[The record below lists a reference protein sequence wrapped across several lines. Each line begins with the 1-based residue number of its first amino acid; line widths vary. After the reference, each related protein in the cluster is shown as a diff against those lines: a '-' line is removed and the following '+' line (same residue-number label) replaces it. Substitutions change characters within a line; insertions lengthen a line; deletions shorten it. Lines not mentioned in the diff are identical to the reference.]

1 MNRKFQYKAFISYS
15 HKDKAVAEWLHR
27 ALETLKV
34 PRYLVGQDTAGGPVP
49 GHLRP
54 IFRDESELAVS
65 ANLSKSVTDAVAESE
80 FLIVIC
86 SPNSVASAWVNQ
98 EIIEFKRQH
107 GESKILAIIVD
118 GEPFGSENDHPEN
131 ECFPP
136 ALRFRLSADG
146 SLGTEKL
153 EPMAADIRA
162 QAGGKRPALLKL
174 AATLLHVNLDELVQ
188 RDVQRRHRQL
198 TAIATGATLGMI
210 VMGWLTFTAM
220 QATEEAVQQRSAAE
234 DLVEFMLSDLRQ
246 RLEPVGRLDVLDAV
260 GEKALSY
267 YDAQEQA
274 GLDAD
279 SLGRRARALHLI
291 GEIDDIRGDSGA
303 ALETFERAADSTK
316 ALLDRAPNDTQ
327 RIYDHSQS
335 EFWVGY
341 VAWQRGEYETAVNSF
356 QEYLRLAQ
364 ELVQADPDNMEW
376 LAELGFAHGNL
387 GTMATEQ
394 GQWQEAGTAFMN
406 ALEVAKRIAA
416 TDPDDPDLQNA
427 VAMNHS
433 WLSSTYMSELRFE
446 DARAQNLKEIS
457 IYESILT
464 KDAKNRT
471 AQRQLLLAKRGRG
484 QLVLANG
491 DLRTAL
497 QELLDAQ
504 SLVDELIA
512 IEPDATTNLEQ
523 QAMIQRELADVYY
536 FAGRHEESLHAASLA
551 ITTSEDLLATDR
563 TIIDWQIDLI
573 KSQAIVSRI
582 YRHDNRLDEARELL
596 LDVVQRLA
604 ELRQGS
610 LDSPRLQP
618 LTGAINL
625 ELGDIEFSSGNI
637 PGAKR
642 FWGSAQD
649 ELYRSVDTLT
659 PIRITAL
666 IESFRRLN
674 REEEADQYVHKLF
687 ESGYRHPAFVGNQFN

>member
-1 MNRKFQYKAFISYS
+1 VNRKFQYKAFISYS

-34 PRYLVGQDTAGGPVP
+34 PRYLVGQETAGGPVP
-49 GHLRP
+49 AHLRP

-118 GEPFGSENDHPEN
+118 GEPFGSENEQPEN

-146 SLGTEKL
+146 TLGAERL

-162 QAGGKRPALLKL
+162 QAGGKRAALLKL
-174 AATLLHVNLDELVQ
+174 AATLLHVNLDELIQ

-198 TAIATGATLGMI
+198 TAIASGATLGMI

-267 YDAQEQA
+267 YDDQEQA

-291 GEIDDIRGDSGA
+291 GEIDDIRGDSES
-303 ALETFERAADSTK
+303 ALETFERAADSTR
-316 ALLDRAPNDTQ
+316 ALLELAPNDTQ
-327 RIYDHSQS
+327 RVYDHAQS

-341 VAWQRGEYETAVNSF
+341 VAWQRGEYETADQSF

-394 GQWQEAGTAFMN
+394 GQWQEAETAFMN

-416 TDPDDPDLQNA
+416 TDPADPDLQNA

-433 WLSSTYMSELRFE
+433 WLSSTYMSEMRFA
-446 DARAQNLKEIS
+446 DARAQNLLEIS
-457 IYESILT
+457 IYESILA
-464 KDAKNRT
+464 KDAQNRT

-484 QLVLANG
+484 QLALANG

-497 QELLDAQ
+497 QELLGAQ

-551 ITTSEDLLATDR
+551 IIVSEDLLATDR
-563 TIIDWQIDLI
+563 TIIDWQVELI
-573 KSQAIVSRI
+573 RSQAIVSRI
-582 YRHDNRLDEARELL
+582 YRHNDRLDEARELL
-596 LDVVQRLA
+596 FGALQSLV
-604 ELRQGS
+604 ELRQGG
-610 LDSPRLQP
+610 LNSPRLQP

-637 PGAKR
+637 PEAKR
-642 FWGSAQD
+642 FWGSAQE
-649 ELYRSVDTLT
+649 ELYRSEESLT
-659 PIRITAL
+659 PLRITAL

-674 REEEADQYVHKLF
+674 REEEADQYVRRLL
-687 ESGYRHPAFVGNQFN
+687 ESGYRHPEFVGNQFE